1 MHSRTVRFLPV
12 ALAVLVILVAAIG
25 VTAAPQQK
33 EEEPRYPAMG
43 SGHYILEV
51 RDNGQF
57 VTLEDKSRWE
67 IEERDRYVTVDWQAM
82 ESMAVRYA
90 GGTDAFKYQVVNTDR
105 DEGAAARWIRP
116 R

>member
-1 MHSRTVRFLPV
+1 MHTRQVRLWLL
-12 ALAVLVILVAAIG
+12 ALALLVTVVSAQGVSRVA
-25 VTAAPQQK
+25 Q
-33 EEEPRYPAMG
+33 EEPRYPAMG

-90 GGTDAFKYQVVNTDR
+90 GGTDAVKYQVVNTDR
-105 DEGAAARWIRP
+105 DEGAAARWIRSQ
-116 R
+116 

>member
-1 MHSRTVRFLPV
+1 MSGPLRAIGNLPFLV
-12 ALAVLVILVAAIG
+12 AVLVVLAGAAAIT
-25 VTAAPQQK
+25 VAQ
-33 EEEPRYPAMG
+33 EEPRYPAMG

-51 RDNGQF
+51 REGGQF

-67 IEERDRYVTVDWQAM
+67 IEDRDRYVTIDWQPM

-90 GGTDAFKYQVVNTDR
+90 GGTDAFKYQIVNTDR

-116 R
+116 Q

>member
-1 MHSRTVRFLPV
+1 MTRPARPIGHLPV
-12 ALAVLVILVAAIG
+12 LVAVLVVLVGMAAIT
-25 VTAAPQQK
+25 VAQ
-33 EEEPRYPAMG
+33 EEPRYPAMG

-51 RDNGQF
+51 REGGQF

-67 IEERDRYVTVDWQAM
+67 IDERDRYVTVDWQPM

-90 GGTDAFKYQVVNTDR
+90 GGDDAFKYQVVNTDR

-116 R
+116 QK